1 MSSLIIRH
9 ILKFQRRLR
18 FNSVIKKIKTRFV
31 LFLTIFLL
39 SIPNA
44 FSAKAVRIAVV
55 LDGPVKREL
64 LPLKQI
70 RNEIKNL
77 TSGEFDVVF
86 PENKV
91 KHGNWRVD
99 GINQVLQEVLSDPE
113 IDLIITNGLL
123 SSHQAAQ
130 IEKLNKP
137 VIAPVVADRVLQE
150 LPYKDGKSGKHNYVY
165 ISDNRTV
172 EEDIRQFYQLKQF
185 NHLLIPVDQLFIEA
199 LPQLKGTT
207 YNIQQELGFK
217 LTMFPVIDS
226 PTETL
231 AAIPNDVDAV
241 YVPPLFRFSDSDLKM
256 FSQSLIKRKLPS
268 FSLLGRDELEIG
280 LLATL
285 SGREVD
291 TIRYSRRI
299 ALYVQSILLGS
310 NASDLKVDLDQPS
323 KLAINMKTA
332 RAINFSPK
340 WEFLETADLLYEEEM
355 DNKTPVSM
363 TEAIQQAINANLSLQ
378 IDKLDLELSRDNVT
392 NARSTLLPQV
402 GIGAGVTQI
411 DRDHAGLSQAQR
423 STDAELTAS
432 QVIYSE
438 TNKSG
443 YEVAKLLEQAQSAA
457 LKSHILDVISSSATA
472 YLQLLSTHATEKV
485 RRSNLSVTET
495 NLELAETRL
504 KIGYTDRSEVL
515 RWQSQL
521 ATDRRNLYSAESVRE
536 QAETELK
543 RQLNMPL
550 SEDIAVT
557 DDGITELLR
566 ILDSERF
573 HRFFDNPFSF
583 NIFTEFEV
591 ERALNNSPELEQTD
605 FIISSN
611 QRQLLAAERAYY
623 VPEVNLNTQYGRN
636 IERGGVGENNSNL
649 SDEQWSIGVQATL
662 PLVAG
667 GARRAEVSRANNT
680 LIQSRYQRE
689 NTKEQIEARIRS
701 AIQKSSGSYPA
712 IRLSKNAAD
721 AAQENLELVIDSY
734 SKGVVS
740 ITDLIDAQDA
750 SLAASLSAVEA
761 QYTFMIDWVEI
772 QRAAANFDLLLTDD
786 GFEYWYQDLDQYYK
800 ARNQ

>member
-1 MSSLIIRH
+1 MPNLLKQFGCLCLFFILTPSSVH
-9 ILKFQRRLR
+9 AADTF
-18 FNSVIKKIKTRFV
+18 
-31 LFLTIFLL
+31 
-39 SIPNA
+39 
-44 FSAKAVRIAVV
+44 RIGIV
-55 LDGPVKREL
+55 LDGPIKREL
-64 LPLKQI
+64 LPFAQI
-70 RNEIKNL
+70 KKEIQDL
-77 TSGEFDVVF
+77 TSGEFNVSF
-86 PENKV
+86 PENKIR
-91 KHGNWRVD
+91 HGNWRVD
-99 GINQVLQEVLSDPE
+99 GINQVLNESLNDPD

-130 IEKLNKP
+130 IEKLSKP
-137 VIAPVVADRVLQE
+137 VIAPVVADRILQE
-150 LPYKDGKSGKHNYVY
+150 LPYDNGKSGKYNYVY

-172 EEDIRQFYQLKQF
+172 EEDLKQF
-185 NHLLIPVDQLFIEA
+185 YKLKKFNHLFIPVDQLFLEA
-199 LPQLKGTT
+199 LPQLRGTT

-217 LTMFPVIDS
+217 LTMLPVVDS
-226 PTETL
+226 AVESLTRLPED
-231 AAIPNDVDAV
+231 IDAV
-241 YVPPLFRFSDSDLKM
+241 YVPPLFRFSSSDLEV
-256 FSQSLIKRKLPS
+256 FSKSLIARKLPS

-310 NASDLKVDLDQPS
+310 NASELKVDLDQSS

-340 WEFLETADLLYEEEM
+340 WQFLEVADLLYEEPIG
-355 DNKTPVSM
+355 NKIPISL
-363 TEAIQQAINANLSLQ
+363 TEAIQQSINANLSLQ
-378 IDKLDLELSRDNVT
+378 IDKLDLELSKDNVT
-392 NARSTLLPQV
+392 NARSALLPQL
-402 GIGAGVTQI
+402 GIGTGVTQV
-411 DRDHAGLSQAQR
+411 DRDRAGQLQAQR
-423 STDAELTAS
+423 STDAELTVS

-443 YEVAKLLEQAQSAA
+443 YQVAKLLEQAQSAA
-457 LKSHILDVISSSATA
+457 LRSRILDVVSSSATA
-472 YLQLLSTHATEKV
+472 YLQLLLAHATEKV

-521 ATDRRNLYSAESVRE
+521 ATDRRNLYSTESERD

-543 RQLNMPL
+543 RQLNMSL
-550 SEDIAVT
+550 SEEIAVT
-557 DDGITELLR
+557 DNGIADLLN

-573 HRFFDNPFSF
+573 QRFFDNPFSF

-623 VPEVNLNTQYGRN
+623 VPEINLNTQYGRN
-636 IERGGVGENNSNL
+636 IERGGLGDNNSNL
-649 SDEQWSIGVQATL
+649 SDEQWSVGVQATL
-662 PLVAG
+662 PLFAG

-680 LIQSRYQRE
+680 LVQSRYQRE
-689 NTKEQIEARIRS
+689 NTKQQIETRIRI
-701 AIQKSSGSYPA
+701 AIQQASGSYPA
-712 IRLSKNAAD
+712 IRLSKDAAD

-740 ITDLIDAQDA
+740 ITDLLNAQDA
-750 SLAASLSAVEA
+750 SLAANLSAVEA
-761 QYTFMIDWVEI
+761 QYSFMIDWVEI
-772 QRAAANFDLLLTDD
+772 QRAAANFDLLLTED

>member
-1 MSSLIIRH
+1 M
-9 ILKFQRRLR
+9 
-18 FNSVIKKIKTRFV
+18 
-31 LFLTIFLL
+31 TIFLL
-39 SIPNA
+39 FISNA
-44 FSAKAVRIAVV
+44 YSAQTVRIAVV

-64 LPLKQI
+64 LPLEQI
-70 RNEIKNL
+70 SKEIKDL
-77 TSGEFDVVF
+77 TSGEFEVAF

-91 KHGNWRVD
+91 RHGNWRVD
-99 GINQVLQEVLSDPE
+99 EINQVLNEVLNDPE

-137 VIAPVVADRVLQE
+137 VIAPVIADRILQE
-150 LPYKDGKSGKHNYVY
+150 LPYKEGKSGKYNYVY

-172 EEDIRQFYQLKQF
+172 EEDLRQFYQLKQF
-185 NHLLIPVDQLFIEA
+185 NHLFIPVDQLFLEA
-199 LPQLKGTT
+199 LPQLRGTT
-207 YNIQQELGFK
+207 YNVQQELGFK
-217 LTMFPVIDS
+217 LTMLPVIDS

-231 AAIPNDVDAV
+231 AAIPDGVDAV
-241 YVPPLFRFSDSDLKM
+241 YVPPLFRFSDSDLKT
-256 FSQSLIKRKLPS
+256 FSEALIERKLPS

-291 TIRYSRRI
+291 AIRYSRRI

-310 NASDLKVDLDQPS
+310 NASDLKVDLDQPP
-323 KLAINMKTA
+323 KLAINMRTA

-340 WEFLETADLLYEEEM
+340 WQFLEVADLLYEEEI
-355 DNKTPVSM
+355 DNKIPVSM

-392 NARSTLLPQV
+392 NARSSLLPQL

-411 DRDHAGLSQAQR
+411 DRDRAGLSQAQR
-423 STDAELTAS
+423 STDTELTAS

-438 TNKSG
+438 TNKAG
-443 YEVAKLLEQAQSAA
+443 YDVARLLQEAQSAA
-457 LKSHILDVISSSATA
+457 LRSRILDVISSSATA
-472 YLQLLSTHATEKV
+472 YLQLLLAHATEKV

-515 RWQSQL
+515 RWQSQI
-521 ATDRRNLYSAESVRE
+521 ATDRRNLYSTESARD

-543 RQLNMPL
+543 RQLNMTL

-557 DDGITELLR
+557 DNGIAELLH

-573 HRFFDNPFSF
+573 QRFFDNPFSF

-611 QRQLLAAERAYY
+611 QRQLVAAERAYY
-623 VPEVNLNTQYGRN
+623 VPDINLSTQYGRN

-649 SDEQWSIGVQATL
+649 SDDQWSVGVQATL
-662 PLVAG
+662 PLFAG

-680 LIQSRYQRE
+680 LVQSRYQRE
-689 NTKEQIEARIRS
+689 NTREQVEARIRI
-701 AIQKSSGSYPA
+701 AIQQASGSYPA
-712 IRLSKNAAD
+712 IRLSKDAAD

-750 SLAASLSAVEA
+750 SLAANLSAVEA

-772 QRAAANFDLLLTDD
+772 QRAAANFDLLLTED
-786 GFEYWYQDLDQYYK
+786 GFEYWYQDMDQYYK